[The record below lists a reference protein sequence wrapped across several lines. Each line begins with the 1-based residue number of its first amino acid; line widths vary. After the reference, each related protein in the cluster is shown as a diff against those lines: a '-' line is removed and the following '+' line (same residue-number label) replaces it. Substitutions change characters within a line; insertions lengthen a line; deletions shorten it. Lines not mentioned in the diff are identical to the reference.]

1 MKATTLSI
9 MMLAAIASAALGG
22 EGDKSGEVDMGQV
35 SRGRRATVIVEAV
48 SWAIPEDSP
57 APAAV
62 GDVGTGQADGPWD
75 TVDVAEVW
83 IPYAT

>member
-9 MMLAAIASAALGG
+9 MMLAAIASAAFGG

-35 SRGRRATVIVEAV
+35 SRGRRATVIVEVV

-57 APAAV
+57 APAAA
-62 GDVGTGQADGPWD
+62 GDVDTGRADGSRD
-75 TVDVAEVW
+75 ALDAAEGW